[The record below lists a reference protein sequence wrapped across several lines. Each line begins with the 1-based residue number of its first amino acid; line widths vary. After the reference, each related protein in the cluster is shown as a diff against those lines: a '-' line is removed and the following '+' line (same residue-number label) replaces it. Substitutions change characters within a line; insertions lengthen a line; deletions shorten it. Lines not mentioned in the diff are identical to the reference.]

1 MTALALAIA
10 HGHEDAA
17 KMLIAPTQAAGALD
31 VVDDTGSSALMIA
44 ATKGLVSVTEQL
56 LAAGAKPELTEFA
69 AFSEFLDVMPA
80 DEDVR
85 IDVAST

>member
-1 MTALALAIA
+1 
-10 HGHEDAA
+10 
-17 KMLIAPTQAAGALD
+17 
-31 VVDDTGSSALMIA
+31 MIA

-56 LAAGAKPELTEFA
+56 LAAGAKPELTEFV